1 MSSGLHMSVTGI
13 CASTNTFTLQASLQ
27 GWPDPDRWLTVALHA
42 VRLHPRVARQL
53 QRQRLFLMYSFLP
66 ELCPAEA
73 QCTHCLP
80 ATDTLLTFQH
90 VQVTPC
96 SQAQSCMP
104 RSP

>member
-1 MSSGLHMSVTGI
+1 M
-13 CASTNTFTLQASLQ
+13 
-27 GWPDPDRWLTVALHA
+27 ALHA

-104 RSP
+104 WSPWAGNANVWLYAAHAARPFC

>member
-1 MSSGLHMSVTGI
+1 MRVTGI
-13 CASTNTFTLQASLQ
+13 CCASTNAVTLQASLQ
-27 GWPDPDRWLTVALHA
+27 GWPDPERWLTVALHA
-42 VRLHPRVARQL
+42 VRLHPRVARQQ

-96 SQAQSCMP
+96 SQGQS
-104 RSP
+104 

>member
-42 VRLHPRVARQL
+42 VRLHPRVARQQ

-96 SQAQSCMP
+96 SQAP
-104 RSP
+104 FYYP